1 MSRSQQTTAPASTA
15 NTLSWAIR
23 QANVNAGADIITLK
37 TDVTVT
43 GVMKTLIDGT
53 PSGGD
58 HDSGGGDLFIQSDS
72 TRRTISG
79 GGQFRPLFVKSG
91 TVTIQNLDL
100 ENGKAEGG
108 DSNWGGGGAGLG
120 GALFVYSG
128 NVTVQ
133 NAAFNSNNASGGSGK
148 ISGLSDGGGG
158 MFGDGGGDGGGGLFG
173 DSTGYKGGYGGNHNY
188 GGLGGLGDSGGLG
201 GNGGFGGGG
210 GYGGNGGGDGGFGGG
225 GGYGGGVLRRAEYA
239 IGGARYRAWLC
250 LDRHLPAGRPGADLP

>member
-1 MSRSQQTTAPASTA
+1 MNEQKKDRKPTRLPALVIATALGLSTA
-15 NTLSWAIR
+15 SYAENYDVTVANDDGTGSTDNTLSWAIR

-108 DSNWGGGGAGLG
+108 DSNLGRRRRRTGRGLVC
-120 GALFVYSG
+120 LQRQCDR
-128 NVTVQ
+128 T
-133 NAAFNSNNASGGSGK
+133 K
-148 ISGLSDGGGG
+148 RGLQQQQCQ
-158 MFGDGGGDGGGGLFG
+158 
-173 DSTGYKGGYGGNHNY
+173 
-188 GGLGGLGDSGGLG
+188 
-201 GNGGFGGGG
+201 
-210 GYGGNGGGDGGFGGG
+210 
-225 GGYGGGVLRRAEYA
+225 RRQRKDQRFE
-239 IGGARYRAWLC
+239 
-250 LDRHLPAGRPGADLP
+250 